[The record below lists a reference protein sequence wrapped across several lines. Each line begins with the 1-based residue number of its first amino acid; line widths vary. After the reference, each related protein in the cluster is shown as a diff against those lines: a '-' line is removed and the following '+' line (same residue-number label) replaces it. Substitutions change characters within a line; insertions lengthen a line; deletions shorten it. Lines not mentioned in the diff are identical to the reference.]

1 MTEKKPLVLVDGSS
15 YLFRAFYALPPLTN
29 SKGKPTGAIYGVLN
43 MLKKLLN
50 DYHPEY
56 VAVVFDPKGKTFR
69 YDLYPEYKAN
79 RTKMPDDLRDQIA
92 PLFEAIKAL
101 GLPLVMVEGFEAD
114 DVIGTLA
121 LTAEKEGFSTLIST
135 GDKDLAQL
143 VNEKVTLINTMS
155 DTLLNREGV
164 INKFGVPPERMID
177 YLALVGDS
185 SDNIPGIPK
194 VGPKTAVKWLSE
206 YGSLE
211 NIIQNG
217 DKITGKVG
225 ENLRENLEL
234 LKLSQELVTIKTDV
248 NVGVDFHTLTRHA
261 PDKSALIEIFKELE
275 FRKWLETLQSEAS
288 EKAVSARKYHTITDK
303 ADFAHWL
310 EKLSKSP
317 YFSFD
322 TETTSLNPFDAELVG
337 ISFSD
342 GAFHAAY
349 VPLVH
354 DYPDAPAQLSRD
366 FVLQEIKKLLED
378 PSKTVIGQNLKYDEQ
393 VLMKYGIEFKAS
405 NFDTMLESYVL
416 NSTMSRHDM
425 GSLAMKYLGER
436 TIPFEEIAGKGAKMV
451 TFNQIPIEI
460 AANYASEDADI
471 TLRLHEKLWPEI
483 SAAPGLLRVFTEIE
497 MPLVPVLAKIES
509 IGVLIDTEK
518 LKIQSAELGLRIHS
532 LEEKVYEI
540 AGEVFNLGSPK
551 QLQTILYEK
560 LKLPIKKKTPT
571 GQPSTAEDV
580 LSELAHDYPLPKY
593 ILEYRSLS
601 KLKSTY
607 TDALPLQIHPVNL
620 RVHTSYNQ
628 AVTATGRLSSTEPNL
643 QNIPVRTEEGRK
655 IRQAFIAPP
664 HYKLLSADYSQV
676 ELRIMAHLSQDPGL
690 LMSFENGLDV
700 HVATAAEVFGVSLA
714 SVTSDQRRHAKAINF
729 GLMYGM
735 SSFGLSQ
742 QLNIDTKSAKE
753 YIDTYFARYPKVH
766 EYMEK
771 SREIAAKQGYV
782 ETLFGR
788 RLYVPEIN
796 VANLQRRRAAERAA
810 INAPLQGTAADIIK
824 LAMINIDQWLT
835 ETQAKAKMIM
845 QVHDELVFEIPENE
859 EAYFVEN
866 IKNRMENAVKL
877 SVPLLVDVGVGNNWD
892 EAH

>member
-1 MTEKKPLVLVDGSS
+1 MTAKKPLVLVDGSS
-15 YLFRAFYALPPLTN
+15 YLFRAFFALPPLSN

-69 YDLYPEYKAN
+69 YDLYSEYKAN

-92 PLFEAIKAL
+92 PLFSAIKAM
-101 GLPLVMVEGFEAD
+101 GLPLVVVEGFEAD

-121 LTAEKEGFSTLIST
+121 KKAEKEGLSTLIST

-143 VNEKVTLINTMS
+143 VNPNVTLINTMS
-155 DTLLNREGV
+155 DTLLDRDGV

-177 YLALVGDS
+177 YLALVGDT

-206 YGSLE
+206 FDSVE
-211 NIIQNG
+211 NIVNNA

-225 ENLRENLEL
+225 ENLRENLEV

-248 NVGVDFHTLTRHA
+248 DVGVDFHTLTRQA
-261 PDKSALIEIFKELE
+261 PDKEKLIEIFKELE
-275 FRKWLETLQSEAS
+275 FRKWLEALQSEQTETVVNSRKYEMISDKATFEKWLKKL
-288 EKAVSARKYHTITDK
+288 EKA
-303 ADFAHWL
+303 
-310 EKLSKSP
+310 P

-322 TETTSLNPFDAELVG
+322 TETTSLNPFEAELVG
-337 ISFSD
+337 LSFSD
-342 GAFHAAY
+342 HSFHAAY
-349 VPLVH
+349 VPVMH
-354 DYPDAPAQLSRD
+354 NYPEAPTQLSRD
-366 FVLQEIKKLLED
+366 FVIQEMKKLLDD
-378 PSKTVIGQNLKYDEQ
+378 PKKIVVGQNLKYDRQ
-393 VLMKYGIEFKAS
+393 VLMKYGIEFKAHC
-405 NFDTMLESYVL
+405 FDTMLESYVL

-425 GSLAMKYLGER
+425 DSLALKYLGES
-436 TIPFEEIAGKGAKMV
+436 TIKFEDIAGKGSKML
-451 TFNQIPIEI
+451 TFNQIPLEV
-460 AANYASEDADI
+460 ASNYAAEDADV
-471 TLRLHEKLWPEI
+471 TLRLHEKLWPDI
-483 SAAPGLLRVFTEIE
+483 KASKGLTTVFTEIE
-497 MPLVPVLAKIES
+497 MPLMPVLAKIEAT
-509 IGVLIDTEK
+509 GVLIDK
-518 LKIQSAELGLRIHS
+518 ALLKTQSIELGERIQSLKET
-532 LEEKVYEI
+532 VYEI

-560 LKLPIKKKTPT
+560 LKIPVTKKTPT
-571 GQPSTAEDV
+571 GQPSTAEEV
-580 LSELAHDYPLPKY
+580 LSELAHHYPMPKF

-607 TDALPLQIHPVNL
+607 TDALPEQINSITG

-628 AVTATGRLSSTEPNL
+628 AVTATGRLSSTDPNL

-664 HYKLLSADYSQV
+664 HYKILSADYSQV
-676 ELRIMAHLSQDPGL
+676 ELRIMAHLSQDQGL
-690 LMSFENGLDV
+690 LAAFAKGLDI
-700 HVATAAEVFGVSLA
+700 HSATASEVFGVSLD

-729 GLMYGM
+729 GLIYGM

-742 QLNIDTKSAKE
+742 QLGIDTKSAKD
-753 YIDTYFARYPKVH
+753 YIDVYFARYPKVH

-771 SREIAAKQGYV
+771 SREIASKQGYV

-824 LAMINIDQWLT
+824 LAMINIDQWLR
-835 ETQAKAKMIM
+835 ESKADAKMIM
-845 QVHDELVFEIPENE
+845 QVHDELVFEINEKE

-866 IKNRMENAVKL
+866 IKNRMENAVEL
-877 SVPLLVDVGVGNNWD
+877 SVPLLVDVGVGPNWD